1 MTRKRSEHS
10 IHAEENRLKK
20 ASTQTILHRLSG
32 RLTYRKSD
40 FYRHA
45 RHVHAWLSAFAFL
58 SLIFFSATGLLLN
71 HPDWFASESKEV
83 TLTTTLPTVVI
94 TQAKTLENPAALLL
108 DSIRKQPLNQPLLGA
123 FKSSDVVDGELD
135 MRLEGVK
142 GHSDIAVM
150 LDTGHTEIKITPAST
165 IDTLNNLHRGKNA
178 GVLWQWVIDISAV
191 LILILSLAGY
201 ILFFSLRKRKVM
213 SLWLTAACL
222 VTMFSIFIWGVP

>member
-10 IHAEENRLKK
+10 IVAEENRLKK
-20 ASTQTILHRLSG
+20 TSTQTILHRLAG
-32 RLTYRKSD
+32 RLSYRKSD
-40 FYRHA
+40 FYRHT

-71 HPDWFASESKEV
+71 HPDWFATSTDEV
-83 TLTTTLPTVVI
+83 TVELALPADVI
-94 TQAKTLENPAALLL
+94 SKAQTLENPAVLLL
-108 DSIRKQPLNQPLLGA
+108 DSIRQQPVPQPLLGA
-123 FKSSDVVDGELD
+123 FKSSDLVDGEFD

-142 GHSDIAVM
+142 GHTDIAVM

-165 IDTLNNLHRGKNA
+165 IDVINNLHRGKNA
-178 GVLWQWVIDISAV
+178 GLVWQWVIDISAV

-201 ILFFSLRKRKVM
+201 ILFFSLRKRKAM